1 MQYPDTWHRRT
12 SLTALPGNFCVG
24 HQTCINSAITQFFV
38 DGHPIHLLAR
48 QVRFVCTSQNHAHMC
63 PNNLECSFTD
73 ADFKRVYKAVASLE
87 QARPNLM
94 LELEKYARRMIYQ
107 DPCMAL
113 RIMADVPQFRRA
125 VANIIKNPVQYEVPR
140 NDHVSLG
147 IIFSQIAAG
156 ELSLDLIDDA
166 FLDRTHLLLG
176 NQLAWPTPID
186 VEAYAA
192 LKTWTL
198 YLKNEVSFE
207 RLCSICKTRLRVT
220 VAGLCYADFTSLP
233 VLPSEIAKM
242 VCNFL

>member
-1 MQYPDTWHRRT
+1 MQYPDTWYRRT
-12 SLTALPGNFCVG
+12 SLTALPGNFCAGNEV
-24 HQTCINSAITQFFV
+24 CINSAITQFFV

-48 QVRFVCTSQNHAHMC
+48 QVRFVCTSQNHAFMC

-73 ADFKRVYKAVASLE
+73 ADFKRVYKAVSSLK

-94 LELEKYARRMIYQ
+94 SELEAYARRMIYQ
-107 DPCMAL
+107 DPFMAL
-113 RIMADVPQFRRA
+113 RIMTDVPNFRRA
-125 VANIIKNPVQYEVPR
+125 VANVIKNPDQAPR
-140 NDHVSLG
+140 NCHVSLG

-166 FLDRTHLLLG
+166 FLNRTHLLLG
-176 NQLAWPTPID
+176 NGLAWPTPID
-186 VEAYAA
+186 VEAHAA

-198 YLKNEVSFE
+198 YLNKEVSFE
-207 RLCSICKTRLRVT
+207 RLCNICKTRLRVT
-220 VAGLCYADFTSLP
+220 VASLCYSDFTSLP